1 MALGVLDKLL
11 TYSFKSALRVF
22 HYFESYKWER
32 ARALVTGQVV
42 LYPIWGC
49 SSVKLHYR
57 FDSEGRSI
65 KGWDVIP
72 FPALP
77 QAKTYADSF
86 SHNLPRIVRVNPK
99 NSQETHFFELDQKGN
114 K

>member
-11 TYSFKSALRVF
+11 TYSFKSALRVV
-22 HYFESYKWER
+22 HYFESSKWER
-32 ARALVTGQVV
+32 TEAQVTSQVV

-57 FDSEGRSI
+57 FDSKGRLI

-77 QAKTYADSF
+77 QAKYYAESF

-99 NSQETHFFELDQKGN
+99 NPQETHFFERDQ
-114 K
+114 

>member
-1 MALGVLDKLL
+1 MGWGGLDKLL
-11 TYSFKSALRVF
+11 TYSFKSALRVV
-22 HYFESYKWER
+22 HYFESSKWER
-32 ARALVTGQVV
+32 ARALITGHDI

-57 FDSEGRSI
+57 FDLEDRLI

-77 QAKTYADSF
+77 QAKYYAESF
-86 SHNLPRIVRVNPK
+86 THNMPRIIRVNPNNPEK
-99 NSQETHFFELDQKGN
+99 THFFERDQ
-114 K
+114 